1 MQSSALAG
9 EIPLREKNIRQDLIL
24 NNYLRY
30 REFRDS
36 LNEDW
41 KQIEQAVQELGVE
54 AAFQDETLAAF
65 FEKFRVLNNKNKTPI
80 LAYFGK
86 AVDEDAETLN
96 LSRIRSKRRG
106 RSLNVADVAA
116 IWSGLGFSISDSFN
130 VGMTEV
136 YLDGVLPV
144 AILGKIDEYLK
155 KQENVIAEADGKYKL
170 YSYYQHHDF
179 RIALGLRVCARAFG
193 RVRSV

>member
-1 MQSSALAG
+1 MEANRTG
-9 EIPLREKNIRQDLIL
+9 I
-24 NNYLRY
+24 
-30 REFRDS
+30 
-36 LNEDW
+36 
-41 KQIEQAVQELGVE
+41 QELGVE
-54 AAFQDETLAAF
+54 AFQDETLAAF

-86 AVDEDAETLN
+86 AVDEDAETPN

-155 KQENVIAEADGKYKL
+155 KQESDCIGDGKYKL

-179 RIALGLRVCARAFG
+179 QSL
-193 RVRSV
+193 